1 MLEQTKSETLSV
13 LVEISGLSHG
23 TDVWLGN
30 AQELIKNYDIPLS
43 EVIGTRDDIM
53 VYLQY
58 KGVEDSLA
66 FKIMEH
72 VRKGR
77 GIPDEWQEEMS
88 ANDVPE
94 WNIESSVKIK

>member
-1 MLEQTKSETLSV
+1 M
-13 LVEISGLSHG
+13 SHG

-77 GIPDEWQEEMS
+77 GIPDEWQEECVLMMFQNGILNPVLRLS
-88 ANDVPE
+88 ICSRKLMRLHILLWLYE
-94 WNIESSVKIK
+94 